1 MAKMTK
7 LSNVT
12 PISAKAWLA
21 AAICAGF
28 VAGSPLPARAQ
39 EFSASLV
46 TMRDNN
52 KVSAGRLW
60 VREARVRI
68 ETPEL
73 PNAFFLIDVARPS
86 VYFVRPAM
94 HTYMDA
100 RQSSLLTR
108 LFVPVDPSE
117 PCRRWRAMGEL
128 AGVAG
133 QGDWRCEQIGEEAI
147 DGRNT
152 LVVRASFGSGR
163 AFLGWIDPSR
173 GFPLRIRTEE
183 GAVIALETI
192 RDEAQPASLFELPPN
207 LKKFSPEA
215 LIEQIKQSDVWV
227 SEPKDSEKDGAGTR
241 R

>member
-1 MAKMTK
+1 MK
-7 LSNVT
+7 LLPVI

-21 AAICAGF
+21 AVICAGF
-28 VAGSPLPARAQ
+28 LAGGPLPAKAQ

-46 TMRDNN
+46 ATRDNN

-73 PNAFFLIDVARPS
+73 PNAFFLVDVAQPS
-86 VYFVRPAM
+86 AYFVRPAM

-100 RQSSLLTR
+100 RQSSPLTR
-108 LFVPVDPSE
+108 LFVPVDPND
-117 PCRRWRAMGEL
+117 PCRRWQAMSEL
-128 AGVAG
+128 AGVVG
-133 QGDWRCEQIGEEAI
+133 QGDWRCERRGEEPI
-147 DGRNT
+147 DGRT
-152 LVVRASFGSGR
+152 TVVFRASFGSGR
-163 AFLGWIDPSR
+163 TLVGWIDPSR

-183 GAVIALETI
+183 GAVIGLESI

-227 SEPKDSEKDGAGTR
+227 SEPKDSADTR